1 MLWIC
6 CNIAVSSPN
15 AAISV
20 YKNEIFEY
28 WLESLWEG
36 NIDNIGILKEAIYLV
51 THVFSTLPDPFK
63 FEILEKA
70 VIQDE
75 NWGRIDLYKALVG
88 ALEVNFSTDITKN
101 VLKTIKDIFEISERY
116 ESTQHEGNSH
126 AAMGDSHITDN
137 NQVQNSLL
145 QKQEFVDAGGPEILE
160 VLLDDANHET
170 QKLAA
175 DISRRYFNEE
185 IDQIYDLPANTA
197 EEEMKF

>member
-1 MLWIC
+1 
-6 CNIAVSSPN
+6 
-15 AAISV
+15 
-20 YKNEIFEY
+20 
-28 WLESLWEG
+28 
-36 NIDNIGILKEAIYLV
+36 
-51 THVFSTLPDPFK
+51 
-63 FEILEKA
+63 
-70 VIQDE
+70 
-75 NWGRIDLYKALVG
+75 
-88 ALEVNFSTDITKN
+88 
-101 VLKTIKDIFEISERY
+101 
-116 ESTQHEGNSH
+116 
-126 AAMGDSHITDN
+126 MGDSHITDN